1 MKALGFDEKQMK
13 NSSNYSKAPKNLAL
27 RISKPI
33 GLQHGYKPKSPR
45 LTWAT
50 NIKSKK
56 LEVPFVD
63 LKIQHQILS
72 RELHRGLD
80 KVMGNTD
87 FILGEEVELFEREFA
102 SYCKSSFA
110 VGTGCGL
117 DALRLALMA
126 CHIGPGDEVIT
137 ATNTFIATVLAIS
150 SVGAKPVL
158 VDIDP
163 VSYNVDVSKIERAL
177 THRTKA
183 IVPVHIYGQSADLE
197 KIAALARSHQLK
209 IIEDACQAHG
219 AEYKGRPCGS
229 WGDAGCFSFYPGKNL
244 GAYGDAGMVVTQN
257 PEIAEKIRML
267 RNYGQKVKYEH
278 LIEGF
283 NSRLDSMQAAI
294 LRVKLRKLGD
304 WNAARRALAREYTA
318 NLKDLDV
325 ITPCEMDGIKHNYH
339 LYVIRV
345 KDRDALLN
353 KLRENGISAG
363 IHYPIPVHLQ
373 EAYRE
378 LGYKKGDFPVAERYA
393 NEILSLPM
401 FPELTCEQVAYVCE
415 VIEDFCRLNN

>member
-1 MKALGFDEKQMK
+1 MK
-13 NSSNYSKAPKNLAL
+13 NSTNYSKAPKKIAL

-33 GLQHGYKPKSPR
+33 GFERGSTPKSHGLAWP
-45 LTWAT
+45 AK
-50 NIKSKK
+50 IKSKN

-72 RELHRGLD
+72 KELHRGLD
-80 KVMGNTD
+80 RVMGNTD

-102 SYCKSSFA
+102 SFCKSNFA
-110 VGTGCGL
+110 VGIGCGL
-117 DALRLALMA
+117 DALRLALKA

-137 ATNTFIATVLAIS
+137 VTNTFIATVLAIS

-163 VSYNVDVSKIERAL
+163 VSYNIDVNKIESAL
-177 THRTKA
+177 TNRTKA

-197 KIAALARSHQLK
+197 KIADLAQRHQLK
-209 IIEDACQAHG
+209 VIEDACQAHG

-257 PEIAEKIRML
+257 PEIAEKVRML
-267 RNYGQKVKYEH
+267 RNYGQKVKYQH
-278 LIEGF
+278 IIEGF
-283 NSRLDSMQAAI
+283 NSRLDSIQAAI
-294 LRVKLRKLGD
+294 LRVKLRKLGE
-304 WNAARRALAREYTA
+304 WNSARREHAREYTTY
-318 NLKDLDV
+318 LKDLDV
-325 ITPCEMDGIKHNYH
+325 ITPREIDGVKHNYH

-373 EAYRE
+373 EAYKD
-378 LGYKKGDFPVAERYA
+378 LGYNKGDFPIAEKYA

-401 FPELTCEQVAYVCE
+401 FPELTHEQVVHVCE